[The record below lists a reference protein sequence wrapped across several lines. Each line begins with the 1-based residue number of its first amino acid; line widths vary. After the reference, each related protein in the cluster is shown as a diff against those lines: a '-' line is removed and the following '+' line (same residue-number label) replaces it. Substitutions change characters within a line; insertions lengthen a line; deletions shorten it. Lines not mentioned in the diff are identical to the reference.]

1 MTTVRA
7 HLREVLTKAEGLES
21 LSAVYSGRAAQGA
34 QLPYLMLHLTHQTRE
49 TDLLDFTG
57 DIETQVQIDCVAV
70 TAEEAETIG
79 KAVVFALQRYN
90 GIHGNNKI
98 AQIEIADELLD
109 TWSDDVGLSRW
120 IVDIDVSHSFLGKE

>member
-1 MTTVRA
+1 MATLRA
-7 HLREVLTKAEGLES
+7 HLREVLKETEGLES
-21 LSAVYSGRAAQGA
+21 LTAIYSGRAAQGA
-34 QLPYLMLHLTHQTRE
+34 VPPYLMLHLTHQYRE

-79 KAVVFALQRYN
+79 KTIVHALQEYK
-90 GIHGNNKI
+90 GIHENNRI
-98 AQIEIADELLD
+98 AQIEIASEQLD

-120 IVDIDVSHSFLGKE
+120 IVDIDVSHSFTSKE